1 MQVVRHCGSV
11 ARRRRRCETG
21 RMARTTARSAL
32 GSVVGWV
39 LVVLVLLWVV
49 RFVLGSLFW
58 LLRTAIFLVV
68 IVVLLGAYLKLKA
81 PDVDD

>member
-1 MQVVRHCGSV
+1 
-11 ARRRRRCETG
+11 
-21 RMARTTARSAL
+21 MARTTARSAL

>member
-1 MQVVRHCGSV
+1 
-11 ARRRRRCETG
+11 
-21 RMARTTARSAL
+21 MARTTARSAL

-58 LLRTAIFLVV
+58 LLRSIIFVVV
-68 IVVLLGAYLKLKA
+68 ILVLLGAYLRLKA
-81 PDVDD
+81 PDTDD

>member
-1 MQVVRHCGSV
+1 
-11 ARRRRRCETG
+11 
-21 RMARTTARSAL
+21 MARTTARSAL
-32 GSVVGWV
+32 GTVIGWV

-68 IVVLLGAYLKLKA
+68 ILVLLGAYLRLKA
-81 PDVDD
+81 PDSDD

>member
-1 MQVVRHCGSV
+1 
-11 ARRRRRCETG
+11 
-21 RMARTTARSAL
+21 MARTTARSAL
-32 GSVVGWV
+32 GTVIGWV

-68 IVVLLGAYLKLKA
+68 ILVLLGAYLRLKA
-81 PDVDD
+81 PDTDD